1 MNAFFSETPVFAH
14 FNDTDESLFR
24 RGLKLALIL
33 GLHAGLLGWV
43 STTRIDTAPQV
54 VPIPLDVRMI
64 EILPPQPPIA
74 PKTVTEPPKPLPPT
88 ARPVVRQPT
97 PHTPPPVLTAVPSA
111 DPTPVEFAVPTQ
123 PPALQQVVPP
133 TPPTPVAVTEAR
145 FDADYLQNPAP
156 EYPAM
161 SRRFREE
168 GQVLLLVEVTAQGE
182 VAQVQIKQGSGF
194 SRLDDAALTT
204 VRNWR
209 FVPARRG
216 EELIAASVVV
226 PIVFRLSD

>member
-1 MNAFFSETPVFAH
+1 MNAFFSETSVFAH

-24 RGLKLALIL
+24 RGLKLVLIL

-43 STTRIDTAPQV
+43 ATTRIDTAPQV

-74 PKTVTEPPKPLPPT
+74 PKTVTEPPKPLPLT
-88 ARPVVRQPT
+88 ARPVVRQPK

-111 DPTPVEFAVPTQ
+111 DPTPAEFAVPTQ
-123 PPALQQVVPP
+123 PPALQQAPP
-133 TPPTPVAVTEAR
+133 TPPMPVAVTQAR

-194 SRLDDAALTT
+194 PRLDDAALAT

-209 FVPARRG
+209 FVPAHRG
-216 EELIAASVVV
+216 EEPIGASVVV